1 VLDSFVTEK
10 SAELRH
16 IVTSREAND
25 SKAFGVVYYIKMPT
39 LSHKKCLP
47 FPILAASKRD
57 LFTLIPPQ
65 KQKRNRLISLSFVS
79 VLLLL
84 MYGPLAQWFVT
95 ADRVLYDT
103 LASYLPNK
111 PLDNAV
117 IISIDPAKVAA
128 DELVDTYGQ
137 IVATLT
143 EARVRRIVMTQPPAI
158 AEDESLPGW
167 AVAMAAAIPV
177 YTPTRHRFSDLATRD
192 GFTDIRADSDG
203 VIRRSE
209 LWQLNGGVMSPS
221 LPLAIALDD
230 VTDTSNR
237 MSSADGAIFT
247 SNYAELAR
255 VDVADLLRPGADTS
269 VLSGAT
275 AFVDTSPALV
285 GATGVLPSGQF
296 VTPSELTAA
305 LLADVEQDRTIMAPS
320 WAAAMQW
327 LAPML
332 LAIVA
337 VLFMPDR
344 SRKDIA
350 VMAGTAV
357 VMILLIETL
366 LLYVLHVR
374 MDLGRPILVFAGVA
388 LLSIWLVGDETKEL
402 KDAFKKGNDFLS
414 AGRLE
419 PAFAEFRRCPP
430 SETVATVM
438 YKLSLAFEEQA
449 KPERAEAVLEWMKRT
464 HSTPASATIG
474 KHNENVGPQR
484 LGRYVIERRIG
495 RGAMGAVYLAKD
507 PRINRPVA
515 LKAIPIEKE
524 FEDEELKEARLR
536 FYREAESAGRLAHP
550 NIITVFDAGEDK
562 GLAYIAME
570 YVPGIPLKDFTDP
583 KKLLAPKR
591 ALELCASTA
600 DALDYAHN
608 QGVIHRDI
616 KPANLMYNPK
626 EGSLKI
632 TDFGVARMTDNNNTK
647 TGIVLGTPMYMSP
660 EQLGAE
666 ELTGHSDLFSLGVTL
681 YELLAGEV
689 PFKATNIAVLMT
701 KITSEDATP
710 ISRQRAGIPPSV
722 DAVLA
727 KALAKRPEDRF
738 ACGAEM
744 AIALR
749 NCARYS

>member
-1 VLDSFVTEK
+1 MALK
-10 SAELRH
+10 SQ
-16 IVTSREAND
+16 
-25 SKAFGVVYYIKMPT
+25 
-39 LSHKKCLP
+39 
-47 FPILAASKRD
+47 
-57 LFTLIPPQ
+57 Q
-65 KQKRNRLISLSFVS
+65 KQKRNRLIALSFVS

-84 MYGPLAQWFVT
+84 VYGPLAQWFVA
-95 ADRVLYDT
+95 ADRVLYDQ
-103 LASYLPNK
+103 LASHLPNK

-117 IISIDPAKVAA
+117 IVSIDPSGTDQSEVSALHGKLIEILGDANVK
-128 DELVDTYGQ
+128 
-137 IVATLT
+137 
-143 EARVRRIVMTQPPAI
+143 RIIMTQPPEI
-158 AEDESLPGW
+158 PDDQNLPGW
-167 AVAMAAAIPV
+167 AVAMSAVAPV
-177 YTPTRHRFSDLATRD
+177 YTPTRHRLADLATRD
-192 GFTDIRADSDG
+192 GFVDVITDSDG
-203 VIRRSE
+203 ILRRSA
-209 LWQLNGGVMSPS
+209 LWQLNDGVMSPS
-221 LPLAIALDD
+221 LPLAVAFDNED
-230 VTDTSNR
+230 AASYHR
-237 MSSADGAIFT
+237 MSSAEDAIFL
-247 SNYAELAR
+247 SNYEQLPR
-255 VDVADLLRPGADTS
+255 VDVDDLLNPASDKTPLR
-269 VLSGAT
+269 GAT
-275 AFVDTSPALV
+275 VFLDSSPELV
-285 GATGVLPSGQF
+285 GAVAMLPSGQF
-296 VTPSELTAA
+296 ATLSEITAA
-305 LLADVEQDRTIMAPS
+305 LIADVEQDRTIISPG
-320 WAAAMQW
+320 WVRAMEW
-327 LAPML
+327 LAPAL

-350 VMAGTAV
+350 VMAGVAV
-357 VMILLIETL
+357 VVLLLLETL

-374 MDLGRPILVFAGVA
+374 MDLGRPILIFSGVA
-388 LLSIWLVGDETKEL
+388 ILSIWLVGDETKEL
-402 KDAFKKGNDFLS
+402 KDAFKKGNDFLT

-464 HSTPASATIG
+464 HGAQTNPNQGKAEATT
-474 KHNENVGPQR
+474 GPQR

-515 LKAIPIEKE
+515 LKEIPIEKE

-570 YVPGIPLKDFTDP
+570 FVPGIPLKKFTDP

-591 ALELCASTA
+591 ALELCAATA
-600 DALDYAHN
+600 EALDYAHN

-632 TDFGVARMTDNNNTK
+632 TDFGVARMTDNNSTK

-660 EQLGAE
+660 EQLNADD
-666 ELTGHSDLFSLGVTL
+666 LTGHSDLFSLGVTL

-689 PFKATNIAVLMT
+689 PFQATNIAVLMT
-701 KITSEDATP
+701 KITSEDPAP
-710 ISRQRAGIPPSV
+710 ISKRRAGIPPTV
-722 DAVLA
+722 DTVLA
-727 KALAKRPEDRF
+727 KALAKSPQDRF
-738 ACGAEM
+738 SCGAEM

>member
-1 VLDSFVTEK
+1 LK
-10 SAELRH
+10 
-16 IVTSREAND
+16 
-25 SKAFGVVYYIKMPT
+25 PQ
-39 LSHKKCLP
+39 
-47 FPILAASKRD
+47 
-57 LFTLIPPQ
+57 Q
-65 KQKRNRLISLSFVS
+65 KQKRNRLIALSFVS

-84 MYGPLAQWFVT
+84 VYGPMAQWFIA
-95 ADRVLYDT
+95 ADRVLYDQ
-103 LASYLPNK
+103 LASHLPNK

-117 IISIDPAKVAA
+117 IVSIDTSRIDAKDV
-128 DELVDTYGQ
+128 VDTYGKITAVLSQ
-137 IVATLT
+137 S
-143 EARVRRIVMTQPPAI
+143 RVRRIIMTQPPEI
-158 AEDESLPGW
+158 GENGNLPGW
-167 AVAMAAAIPV
+167 AVAMNSVVPV
-177 YTPTRHRFSDLATRD
+177 YAPTRHRFADLANRD
-192 GFTDIRADSDG
+192 GFVDIHTDSDG
-203 VIRRSE
+203 VLRRSE
-209 LWQLNGGVMSPS
+209 LWQLNDGVMSPS
-221 LPLAIALDD
+221 LPLAVAFDNESTL
-230 VTDTSNR
+230 SSHR
-237 MSSADGAIFT
+237 MSSAEDAIYL
-247 SNYAELAR
+247 SNYAELPR
-255 VDVADLLRPGADTS
+255 VEVADLLNPNTDKSPLA
-269 VLSGAT
+269 GAT
-275 AFVDTSPALV
+275 IFVDSSPALV
-285 GATGVLPSGQF
+285 GAVAMLPSGQL
-296 VTPSELTAA
+296 VTISEITAA
-305 LLADVEQDRTIMAPS
+305 LLADVERDQTIIAPA
-320 WAAAMQW
+320 WVGAMEW
-327 LAPML
+327 LAPVL

-350 VMAGTAV
+350 VLAGVAIV
-357 VMILLIETL
+357 ILLLLETL

-374 MDLGRPILVFAGVA
+374 MDLGRPILIYAGTA
-388 LLSIWLVGDETKEL
+388 ILSIWLVGDEKKEL
-402 KDAFKKGNDFLS
+402 MDAFKKGNDFLS

-419 PAFAEFRRCPP
+419 PAFAEFRRCSP

-438 YKLSLAFEEQA
+438 YKLSLAFEGQA

-464 HSTPASATIG
+464 QGTRAVTVTGKQEPSA
-474 KHNENVGPQR
+474 GPQR

-570 YVPGIPLKDFTDP
+570 YVPGIPLTKFTDP

-600 DALDYAHN
+600 EALDYAHN

-626 EGSLKI
+626 EGLLKI
-632 TDFGVARMTDNNNTK
+632 TDFGVARMTDNNSTK

-666 ELTGHSDLFSLGVTL
+666 DLTGLSDLFSLGVTL
-681 YELLAGEV
+681 YELLAGEP

-701 KITSEDATP
+701 KITTENPAP
-710 ISRQRAGIPPSV
+710 ISQRRAGIPPSV
-722 DAVLA
+722 DSVLA
-727 KALAKRPEDRF
+727 KALAKRPQDRF
-738 ACGAEM
+738 SCGAEM